1 MSRSTKLATPGIIV
15 TLLASLHAAGLDVIK
30 TENLYRIDGEV
41 AYSLG
46 QGE

>member
-1 MSRSTKLATPGIIV
+1 MLNRLTE
-15 TLLASLHAAGLDVIK
+15 AGLDCIK
-30 TENLYRIDGEV
+30 TENLYEINGVR